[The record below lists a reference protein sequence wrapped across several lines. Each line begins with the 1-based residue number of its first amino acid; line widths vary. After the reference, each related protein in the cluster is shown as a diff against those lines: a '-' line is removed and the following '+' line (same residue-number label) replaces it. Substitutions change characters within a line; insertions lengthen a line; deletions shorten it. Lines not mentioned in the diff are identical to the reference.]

1 MNTQTILDPER
12 WAKETFGPS
21 KLKDIRRTSR
31 AVQVASDM
39 AKNPS
44 GSLPDQMHT
53 WKGTIALYRLL
64 SEEDVT
70 FEALMQPHW
79 SQTRNRIEAQPVVLL
94 VQDTTEV
101 DLSHH
106 RKTSGVGQIGN
117 GQGRGLYLQ
126 TVLALVPETGEVLG
140 CAIQEPFV
148 RTPAPAGE
156 TRSKRRQR
164 DTRETDVWMRLV
176 QRLGSYPA
184 ETLVVHVGDRGADM
198 FSFFQACQATHTQF
212 LVRGFENRRLQP
224 QEDAPEGHLL
234 DEVRRWPT
242 QASRPLQVPG
252 SHGRT
257 ARSTMVQLAFGQL
270 TVLPP
275 RFETRCG
282 KEPFSLWAIRVWEEQ
297 TPAGEEPLEWI
308 LLTSIPT
315 TTLEQA
321 WERVNWYENRWV
333 VEDYHQGLKTG
344 CHLEQRQV
352 QTVDRLK
359 RLLGFLSPLA
369 VRLLQ
374 LRDLARREPERPAR
388 EVVDA
393 DLLAIVAAQTNQSP
407 TEMTTHTFWKAVAQ
421 MGGYL
426 ARHGDGP
433 PGWKTLW
440 KGWLRVQA
448 LLEGVHLAFH
458 LRL

>member
-21 KLKDIRRTSR
+21 RLKDIRRTGR
-31 AVQVASDM
+31 AVQVAGEM

-44 GSLPDQMHT
+44 GSLPEQMHT

-70 FEALMQPHW
+70 FEALMHPHW
-79 SQTRNRIEAQPVVLL
+79 EQTRNQIEARPAILL
-94 VQDTTEV
+94 VQDTTQV

-106 RKTSGVGQIGN
+106 PKTNGVGQIGN
-117 GQGRGLYLQ
+117 RQGRGLYLQ

-164 DTRETDVWMRLV
+164 DTRETDVWMQLV
-176 QRLGSYPA
+176 ERLGSYPA

-198 FSFFQACQATHTQF
+198 FPFFQACQATHTHF
-212 LVRGFENRRLQP
+212 LVRGFENRRLQTHK
-224 QEDAPEGHLL
+224 DAQGHLL
-234 DEVRRWPT
+234 DEVRNWPT
-242 QASRPLQVPG
+242 QASRPLQVPA

-257 ARSTMVQLAFGQL
+257 ARSTMVQLAFGTL

-275 RFETRCG
+275 RFEKRCG
-282 KEPFSLWAIRVWEEQ
+282 KEPLELWAIRVWEEH
-297 TPAGEEPLEWI
+297 TLAGEEPLEWI
-308 LLTSIPT
+308 LLTSVPT
-315 TTLEQA
+315 LTLEQA
-321 WERVNWYENRWV
+321 WERVNWYEHRWV
-333 VEDYHQGLKTG
+333 VEDYHQSLKTG
-344 CHLEQRQV
+344 CRLELRQM
-352 QTVDRLK
+352 QSVDRLK

-374 LRDLARREPERPAR
+374 LRDLARRKPEQSAS
-388 EVVDA
+388 EVLDT
-393 DLLAIVAAQTNQSP
+393 DILAIVATQTGQSP
-407 TEMTTHTFWKAVAQ
+407 TTMTTQAFWKAVAQ

-426 ARHGDGP
+426 ARRGDGP

-440 KGWLRVQA
+440 KGWLRVQT
-448 LLEGVHLAFH
+448 LLEGVHLASH

>member
-1 MNTQTILDPER
+1 MNTQAILDPEC
-12 WAKETFGPS
+12 WAKETFGS
-21 KLKDIRRTSR
+21 SRLKDLRRTGR
-31 AVQVASDM
+31 AVHVAGEM

-64 SEEDVT
+64 SEDDVT

-79 SQTRNRIEAQPVVLL
+79 DQTRAQIEARPAVLL
-94 VQDTTEV
+94 VQDTTDV

-106 RKTSGVGQIGN
+106 PKTSGVGQIGT

-126 TVLALVPETGEVLG
+126 TVLALVPESGEVLG

-176 QRLGSYPA
+176 QRLGSYPTD
-184 ETLVVHVGDRGADM
+184 TLVVHVGDRGADM
-198 FSFFQACQATHTQF
+198 FPFFQACQATQTHF

-224 QEDAPEGHLL
+224 EEETQAHLL
-234 DEVRRWPT
+234 DEVRSWPT
-242 QASRPLQVPG
+242 MANRPLQVPA

-257 ARSTMVQLAFGQL
+257 ARLTMVQLAFGHL
-270 TVLPP
+270 TVLAP

-282 KEPFSLWAIRVWEEQ
+282 KEPLSLWAVRVWEEYP
-297 TPAGEEPLEWI
+297 PAGEEPLEWM
-308 LLTSIPT
+308 LLTSVPT
-315 TTLEQA
+315 LTLEQA
-321 WERVNWYENRWV
+321 WERVNWYEHRWV

-374 LRDLARREPERPAR
+374 LRDLARREPERPA
-388 EVVDA
+388 EQVLDA
-393 DLLAIVAAQTNQSP
+393 DVLAIVAAQTGQSP
-407 TEMTTHTFWKAVAQ
+407 TEMTTQAFWKAIAQ

-426 ARHGDGP
+426 ARRGDGP

>member
-1 MNTQTILDPER
+1 MNPPTILDPEC
-12 WAKETFGPS
+12 WAKKTFGAS
-21 KLKDIRRTSR
+21 KLKDIRRTGR
-31 AVQVASDM
+31 AVRVASEM

-44 GSLPDQMHT
+44 GSLPDQMHA

-64 SEEDVT
+64 SEDDVT

-79 SQTRNRIEAQPVVLL
+79 EQTRAQIEAQPAILL

-106 RKTSGVGQIGN
+106 PKTSGVGEIGN
-117 GQGRGLYLQ
+117 GRGRGLYLQ
-126 TVLALVPETGEVLG
+126 TVLALVPKTGEVLG

-176 QRLGSYPA
+176 ERLGSFPA
-184 ETLVVHVGDRGADM
+184 ERLVVHVGDRGADL
-198 FSFFQACQATHTQF
+198 FPFFQACQATHTHF

-224 QEDAPEGHLL
+224 QEDAQTHLL
-234 DEVRRWPT
+234 DEVRSWPMV
-242 QASRPLQVPG
+242 AHRPLQVPA

-257 ARSTMVQLAFGQL
+257 ARSTVVQLAFGQL
-270 TVLPP
+270 TILPP

-282 KEPFSLWAIRVWEEQ
+282 KEPRSLWAVRVWEEN
-297 TPAGEEPLEWI
+297 TPAGEERLEWI
-308 LLTSIPT
+308 LLTSVPT

-321 WERVNWYENRWV
+321 WERVNWYEHRWV

-352 QTVDRLK
+352 QSVDRLK

-374 LRDLARREPERPAR
+374 LRDLARREPEQPASQ
-388 EVVDA
+388 VLDA
-393 DLLAIVAAQTNQSP
+393 DVLAIVAAQTSQSP
-407 TEMTTHTFWKAVAQ
+407 TTMTTQAFWKAVAQ

-426 ARHGDGP
+426 ARRSDGP

>member
-1 MNTQTILDPER
+1 MNAQTILDPES
-12 WAKETFGPS
+12 WAKHTFGPS

-31 AVQVASDM
+31 AVQVACNM

-44 GSLPDQMHT
+44 GSLPGQMHT
-53 WKGTIALYRLL
+53 WKGTIALYHLL

-79 SQTRNRIEAQPVVLL
+79 DQTREQIEARPVVLL
-94 VQDTTEV
+94 VQDTTDV

-106 RKTSGVGQIGN
+106 PKMSGVGQIGN
-117 GQGRGLYLQ
+117 ERGRGLYLQ

-176 QRLGSYPA
+176 QRLRSFSA
-184 ETLVVHVGDRGADM
+184 KTLIVHMGDRGADL
-198 FSFFQACQATHTQF
+198 FPFFQACQATHTHF

-224 QEDAPEGHLL
+224 QEEAQGHLL
-234 DEVRRWPT
+234 DEVRSWPT
-242 QASRPLQVPG
+242 QASRPLQVPS
-252 SHGRT
+252 SHGRI
-257 ARSTMVQLAFGQL
+257 ARSTMVQLAFGPL
-270 TVLPP
+270 TILPP

-282 KEPFSLWAIRVWEEQ
+282 KEPLSLWALRVWEED
-297 TPAGEEPLEWI
+297 TPAGEEALEWI
-308 LLTSIPT
+308 LLTSVSTI
-315 TTLEQA
+315 TLEQA
-321 WERVNWYENRWV
+321 WERVNWYEHRWV
-333 VEDYHQGLKTG
+333 VEDYHQSLKTG
-344 CHLEQRQV
+344 CRLEQRQV
-352 QTVDRLK
+352 QSVDRFT

-374 LRDLARREPERPAR
+374 LRDVARREPERPAH
-388 EVVDA
+388 EVLEA
-393 DLLAIVAAQTNQSP
+393 DVLAIVAAQTNQSP
-407 TEMTTHTFWKAVAQ
+407 TEMTTHAFWNAVAQ

-440 KGWLRVQA
+440 KGWLRVQT